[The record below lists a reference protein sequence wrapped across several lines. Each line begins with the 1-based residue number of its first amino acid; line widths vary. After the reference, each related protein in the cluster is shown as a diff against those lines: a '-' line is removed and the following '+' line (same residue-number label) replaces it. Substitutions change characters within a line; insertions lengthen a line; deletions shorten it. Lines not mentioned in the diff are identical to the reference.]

1 MRFKSLLKHR
11 DTTVFETRSGSLF
24 IEESESASVAVVAL
38 RDNHLIV
45 VEQYR
50 HQLGETTFELP
61 GGGLELGEEPETGA
75 RRELEEETGAKA
87 EKLVYLGTYHP
98 QPYFTNRFSHL
109 FFTEET
115 MHNGVQNLDDDEHIT
130 VRHIPIEEV
139 LDSITQGHFSD
150 GELGYGIFLCMI
162 KGLIS

>member
-1 MRFKSLLKHR
+1 MGFKPLLKHR

-38 RDNHLIV
+38 RGNHLII

-50 HQLGETTFELP
+50 HQLDKNTFELP
-61 GGGLELGEEPETGA
+61 GGGLETGESPESGA
-75 RRELEEETGAKA
+75 RRELEEETGIKA

-109 FFTEET
+109 FFTDDT
-115 MHNGVQNLDDDEHIT
+115 MNNGAQNLDDDEKIT
-130 VRHIPIEEV
+130 VRQIPIDEV
-139 LDSITQGHFSD
+139 LDSINQGHFSD